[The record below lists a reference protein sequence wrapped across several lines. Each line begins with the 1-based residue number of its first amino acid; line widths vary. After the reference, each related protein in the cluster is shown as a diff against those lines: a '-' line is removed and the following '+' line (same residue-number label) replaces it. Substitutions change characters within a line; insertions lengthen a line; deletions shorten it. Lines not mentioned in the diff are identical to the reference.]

1 MTPVEGDVML
11 AAQLIAAVSA
21 DDVVRTI
28 RVLDQACDDG
38 RLRELCI
45 AVAGQAVGLA
55 GEYFDTDC
63 QQMLDMRA
71 MSCMPSD

>member
-21 DDVVRTI
+21 HDIERTI

-38 RLRELCI
+38 RIRELCL
-45 AVAGQAVGLA
+45 AVADRRCTRRGCCG
-55 GEYFDTDC
+55 
-63 QQMLDMRA
+63 
-71 MSCMPSD
+71 